1 GLGASSSSVNAR
13 QALEAPVSNSC
24 AGLALGS
31 PLDAQGP
38 GHVDSQ
44 KLSPRGC
51 DHESDADANGEDDL
65 DGEDAGD
72 YDVFSSLGTHNPTT
86 RGPSASPGCLDPH
99 TPLGQV
105 TDTQASQRGL
115 DEIPPNEKASHG
127 TSIQVTSPGE
137 QPCEPQ
143 PLRESDTE
151 KSADDENEDNLQ
163 GKGVN
168 PADISSEGPP
178 WSNGPEESDDS
189 REQSPI
195 RDPSMDGGHG
205 EEEEG
210 GEEGEEEG
218 GGTVEVDSDDDHED
232 RPKRMCLSLFQNPVN
247 DLQRPIAMMNASVPA
262 LSASLEAELF
272 SLDVGNKK
280 PRKPRKDGT
289 GDTGGKN
296 PGRGKK
302 EKPDRGDPV
311 DRDQDGL
318 QDDAD
323 EPIVIKT
330 EYGYLEDVFK
340 VEKTVY
346 SQTFVIDLTDDF
358 PKPSMVEPLESLEA
372 DKIDG
377 KHTYTLFGADLTQT
391 LDYILQFH

>member
-72 YDVFSSLGTHNPTT
+72 YDVFSSLG
-86 RGPSASPGCLDPH
+86 
-99 TPLGQV
+99 QV

-115 DEIPPNEKASHG
+115 DKIPPNEKASHG

-232 RPKRMCLSLFQNPVN
+232 RPK
-247 DLQRPIAMMNASVPA
+247 
-262 LSASLEAELF
+262 
-272 SLDVGNKK
+272 
-280 PRKPRKDGT
+280 
-289 GDTGGKN
+289 
-296 PGRGKK
+296 
-302 EKPDRGDPV
+302 
-311 DRDQDGL
+311 
-318 QDDAD
+318 
-323 EPIVIKT
+323 
-330 EYGYLEDVFK
+330 
-340 VEKTVY
+340 
-346 SQTFVIDLTDDF
+346 
-358 PKPSMVEPLESLEA
+358 
-372 DKIDG
+372 
-377 KHTYTLFGADLTQT
+377 
-391 LDYILQFH
+391 